1 MQNNLKDLF
10 LQRVEHNISEAVSKE
25 SDSIQEALHSF
36 FEPVNFEYYKQT
48 NQLSVLKEIFFKQ
61 KNEIFKMFFEPKNSL
76 FFRYIDIKVIE
87 NIFFWSMEFY
97 KYIFATDDKYTLK
110 VLYPELKQILK
121 FFLHFSSPYVNL
133 KNRAYLETR
142 LKDEW
147 DFMEKNSFFISS
159 YINSLWYNFLVIMH
173 FFSMQ
178 MMDLEVTESTNKL
191 IKYIEKTFVSQFWD
205 EEENYLRFTYN
216 DLIPVFSSLA
226 IWTLS
231 LNFNNL
237 LFKQKRKKIIISTEK
252 NFYSDYGLRLDL
264 RKKTKSSQLLPI
276 FWQAYLKN
284 YKFTSNSLTY
294 IKKKIKSHVESV
306 NLLDFEIDN
315 FHYNKNFFN
324 FLSEVKL
331 DI

>member
-10 LQRVEHNISEAVSKE
+10 LQRVEHNITKAVSKE
-25 SDSIQEALHSF
+25 NENIQEALQSF
-36 FEPVNFEYYKQT
+36 FESVNFEYYKQT
-48 NQLSVLKEIFFKQ
+48 NQLHVLKEIFLKQ
-61 KNEIFKMFFEPKNSL
+61 KNEIFKMFFEPKSSL
-76 FFRYIDIKVIE
+76 FFKYIDIKVIE

-97 KYIFATDDKYTLK
+97 KYIFETEDKYTLK
-110 VLYPELKQILK
+110 ALFPELKQILK
-121 FFLHFSSPYVNL
+121 FFLHFSSPYVSL

-142 LKDEW
+142 LKAEW
-147 DFMEKNSFFISS
+147 NFMEKNSFFISS
-159 YINSLWYNFLVIMH
+159 YINSLWYNFLSIMY
-173 FFSMQ
+173 FFGMQ
-178 MMDLEVTESTNKL
+178 MMDLDVTESTHNL

-216 DLIPVFSSLA
+216 DLIPVFSSLS

-237 LFKQKRKKIIISTEK
+237 LFKQKRKKIIISTEE
-252 NFYSDYGLRLDL
+252 NFYSNYGLLLDL

-276 FWQAYLKN
+276 FWQAYLKYHRFN
-284 YKFTSNSLTY
+284 SNSLTY
-294 IKKKIKSHVESV
+294 IKKKIKSHVENV

>member
-10 LQRVEHNISEAVSKE
+10 LERVEHNITKATSKKNE
-25 SDSIQEALHSF
+25 NIHEALLSF
-36 FEPVNFEYYKQT
+36 FDVVNFEYYKQT
-48 NQLSVLKEIFFKQ
+48 NQLNVLKEIFFRQ
-61 KNEIFKMFFEPKNSL
+61 KNEIFKKFFEPKNSL

-97 KYIFATDDKYTLK
+97 KYIFSTDDKHTLK
-110 VLYPELKQILK
+110 ALYPELKQILK
-121 FFLHFSSPYVNL
+121 FFLHVPSPYVNL

-159 YINSLWYNFLVIMH
+159 YINSLWYNFLSIMH
-173 FFSMQ
+173 FFGMQ
-178 MMDLEVTESTNKL
+178 MMDLDVTETTHNL
-191 IKYIEKTFVSQFWD
+191 IQYIEKTFASRFWD

-216 DLIPVFSSLA
+216 EFIPVFSSLA

-231 LNFNNL
+231 LNFKEL
-237 LFKQKRKKIIISTEK
+237 LFKQKRKKIIISIEE
-252 NFYSDYGLRLDL
+252 NFYSNFGLLLDL

-276 FWQAYLKN
+276 FWQAYLKY
-284 YKFTSNSLTY
+284 YKFTPNSLTY
-294 IKKKIKSHVESV
+294 IQKKIKSHVESV

-315 FHYNKNFFN
+315 YHYNKNFLN